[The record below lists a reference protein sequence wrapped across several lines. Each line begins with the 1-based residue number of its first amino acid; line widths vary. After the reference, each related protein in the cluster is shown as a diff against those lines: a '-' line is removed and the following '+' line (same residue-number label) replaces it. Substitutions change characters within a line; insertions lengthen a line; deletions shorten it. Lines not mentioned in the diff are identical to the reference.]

1 MEFYPNLPPLS
12 LSLWKDFSRPSSR
25 LILLAFLFCLS
36 FNSKHHPSPFITW
49 SHLHDRSIQSNLC
62 LPQTIPHGLWC
73 MCLFLLL
80 WCIIPTIK
88 TKSIRMKLSSFFLS
102 FSRQQVSSI
111 THEATGRWWRRM
123 NNIKINVFTQNDR
136 TSWKLPQLS
145 QINWKASHT
154 DSNMIGK
161 VLVKFSWYY
170 SSSSISMM
178 MPPWLIYD
186 VRSFSC
192 FRIQ

>member
-136 TSWKLPQLS
+136 TSWKLPQRHE
-145 QINWKASHT
+145 NCH
-154 DSNMIGK
+154 N
-161 VLVKFSWYY
+161 
-170 SSSSISMM
+170 
-178 MPPWLIYD
+178 
-186 VRSFSC
+186 
-192 FRIQ
+192 